1 MGRIPTG
8 VKGNLRKMNYY
19 KRAIREMY
27 KELEGTFNNNKIV
40 EMENDLV
47 AKKRNLFDLYQ
58 DTQASVKIRMEQS
71 KIINKRADDDDKTK
85 K

>member
-1 MGRIPTG
+1 MGRVPTG

-47 AKKRNLFDLYQ
+47 AKKRNLFDLY
-58 DTQASVKIRMEQS
+58 
-71 KIINKRADDDDKTK
+71 
-85 K
+85 